1 MVVDAVVVA
10 SPVVAI
16 VPKSPES
23 VVNIERSDS
32 RASLTLGDRREFAR
46 IVFNSAILESVS
58 VCTVKADSLINSS
71 GVEDVVRLML
81 GDDVTVEPV
90 PWFTELVFEEILD
103 AVLGAE
109 LQ

>member
-1 MVVDAVVVA
+1 M
-10 SPVVAI
+10 AI

-32 RASLTLGDRREFAR
+32 RASLTLGDRKEFAR

-58 VCTVKADSLINSS
+58 VFTVKADSLINSS
-71 GVEDVVRLML
+71 GVEDVVRLVL
-81 GDDVTVEPV
+81 GDDVVEPV

-103 AVLGAE
+103 AVLGPE

>member
-32 RASLTLGDRREFAR
+32 RASLTLGDRKEFAR

-58 VCTVKADSLINSS
+58 VFTVKADSLINSS
-71 GVEDVVRLML
+71 GVEEVVRLML
-81 GDDVTVEPV
+81 GDDVVE